1 MPQQFRIG
9 SFRRIKMILAIETQ
23 KIYTDHGINLT
34 PAEITEITA
43 DANDCEIKDS
53 RNLTAHEWV
62 LRWAQSDSLEN
73 MDSPSF
79 SERLEYDFS
88 QNK

>member
-1 MPQQFRIG
+1 
-9 SFRRIKMILAIETQ
+9 MITATETQ
-23 KIYTDHGINLT
+23 KIYADHGINLA

-62 LRWAQSDSLEN
+62 VRWVKEELREN
-73 MDSPSF
+73 MDSPLF

-88 QNK
+88 QN

>member
-1 MPQQFRIG
+1 
-9 SFRRIKMILAIETQ
+9 MITATETQ
-23 KIYTDHGINLT
+23 KIYADHSIDLT
-34 PAEITEITA
+34 PAEVIEITA
-43 DANDCEIKDS
+43 DANNNEVNDH

-62 LRWAQSDSLEN
+62 MRWIHDELREN

-88 QNK
+88 QN

>member
-1 MPQQFRIG
+1 
-9 SFRRIKMILAIETQ
+9 MITAIETQ
-23 KIYTDHGINLT
+23 KIYADHGINLA

>member
-1 MPQQFRIG
+1 
-9 SFRRIKMILAIETQ
+9 MITTTETQ
-23 KIYTDHGINLT
+23 KIYADHGINLA

-43 DANDCEIKDS
+43 DANDCEIKDF

-62 LRWAQSDSLEN
+62 VRWVKEELREN
-73 MDSPSF
+73 MDSPLF

-88 QNK
+88 KN